1 VVEKDDAYRED
12 HASTGRGIMYGV
24 VFGTVL
30 WGMIIAAVVYML
42 KLR

>member
-1 VVEKDDAYRED
+1 VVENDDAYQDD
-12 HASTGRGIMYGV
+12 HTAVGRGVVYGV

-42 KLR
+42 R